1 MMKNMG
7 FVVAFSGSIIFWSI
21 IAFAQPGPGN
31 RAEMSIPGVSGIL
44 QLDVGATTFQT
55 AVSPDGKEVELRAF
69 DRPDR
74 LGISAFLQ
82 RVTFPASA
90 EKCRDEWWPATKKSA
105 PMKRDDLDE
114 SQVKDGIARVEYIV
128 PEFRGHKIHQK
139 TIHAYLGSGNLCAE
153 IHLSKAGF
161 EPDEQKL
168 FEQILST
175 VKLLPDQA
183 PSSGQSAGTAPADDT
198 VRYLGEGSRSYLQR
212 NYSSAA
218 RSYQKAL
225 DLERQKRTLPRDTFR
240 VLVDNLGMSYG
251 IGGDLQKAKET
262 FEYGLTQEPDY
273 PMFYYNLACTY
284 GEMKKMPEAIEELR
298 LAYKYKANIIAGETM
313 PDPIKDDSFR
323 YFVGDN
329 TFVKAVADMQK

>member
-1 MMKNMG
+1 
-7 FVVAFSGSIIFWSI
+7 
-21 IAFAQPGPGN
+21 
-31 RAEMSIPGVSGIL
+31 MSIPGVPGIL

-55 AVSPDGKEVELRAF
+55 AVTPNGKEVQLRAF
-69 DRPDR
+69 DRPDH

-114 SQVKDGIARVEYIV
+114 SQVRDGIARVEYIV
-128 PEFRGHKIHQK
+128 PEYRGHKIHQK

-168 FEQILST
+168 FEEILSS

-183 PSSGQSAGTAPADDT
+183 ASSDQNQGAGTPPAGDT
-198 VRYLGEGSRSYLQR
+198 LRYLGEGSRFYLQR
-212 NYSSAA
+212 DYSAAA

-225 DLERQKRTLPRDTFR
+225 DLEKQKRTLQRDTFR

-251 IGGDLQKAKET
+251 ISGNLRKAKET
-262 FEYGLTQEPDY
+262 FEYGLTQESEY

-284 GEMKKMPEAIEELR
+284 GEMKMMPEAIEQLR
-298 LAYKYKANIIAGETM
+298 LAYRYKANIIAGETM
-313 PDPIKDDSFR
+313 PDPLKDDSFR
-323 YFVGDN
+323 YFVGDDS
-329 TFVKAVADMQK
+329 FVKAVADMQK

>member
-1 MMKNMG
+1 
-7 FVVAFSGSIIFWSI
+7 
-21 IAFAQPGPGN
+21 
-31 RAEMSIPGVSGIL
+31 MSIPGVPGIL

-55 AVSPDGKEVELRAF
+55 AVTPDGKEVQLRAF
-69 DRPDR
+69 DRPDH

-114 SQVKDGIARVEYIV
+114 LQVRDGIARVEYIV
-128 PEFRGHKIHQK
+128 PEYRGHKIHQK

-168 FEQILST
+168 FEQILSS

-183 PSSGQSAGTAPADDT
+183 ASGGQNQSAATAPSDDT
-198 VRYLGEGSRSYLQR
+198 LRYLGEGSRSYLQR
-212 NYSSAA
+212 DYSAAA

-225 DLERQKRTLPRDTFR
+225 DLEKQKRTLPRDTFR

-251 IGGDLQKAKET
+251 ISGDLRKAKET
-262 FEYGLTQEPDY
+262 FEYGLTQESEY

-284 GEMKKMPEAIEELR
+284 GEMKKMPEAIEQLK
-298 LAYKYKANIIAGETM
+298 LAYRYKANMIAGETM

-323 YFVGDN
+323 HFVGDDS
-329 TFVKAVADMQK
+329 FVRAVADMQK